1 MTFLD
6 RRKERERH
14 INNFRAATLEQIFEK
29 PVNVG
34 RKPGHQLKMRQ
45 QSEPSA
51 IFDRIM
57 SAPAKS
63 PTLVAPVADLSP
75 SPSILAPAST
85 ETATISLSSP
95 VTSTLAS
102 SQASSSQC
110 ISFEDPCQGRET
122 IFEPYLR
129 SELPKKISRCRGHC
143 DKTITQSDRLLLRWY
158 GISSWLDQKTGEQ
171 QSRHRPL
178 CIHFQDNCLKAYDSK
193 NYYAPNE
200 LFNYKQIKLD
210 EETRK
215 KLSDVDII
223 YLQDL
228 GIN

>member
-1 MTFLD
+1 M
-6 RRKERERH
+6 
-14 INNFRAATLEQIFEK
+14 NA
-29 PVNVG
+29 G
-34 RKPGHQLKMRQ
+34 RKPGHQLRMRQ
-45 QSEPSA
+45 QSEPSV

-57 SAPAKS
+57 SALTAS

-75 SPSILAPAST
+75 SSSILAPAST
-85 ETATISLSSP
+85 ETATISRSSP

-110 ISFEDPCQGRET
+110 MSFEDPRDGRET
-122 IFEPYLR
+122 IFELRLR
-129 SELPKKISRCRGHC
+129 SELPKKISRCCGNCH
-143 DKTITQSDRLLLRWY
+143 KTITQSDRFLVRSY
-158 GISSWLDQKTGEQ
+158 GISSWLDQKSGEQ
-171 QSRHRPL
+171 RSRHGPL
-178 CIHFQDNCLKAYDSK
+178 YIHFQDNCLKAYDSK

-228 GIN
+228 GMN

>member
-1 MTFLD
+1 
-6 RRKERERH
+6 
-14 INNFRAATLEQIFEK
+14 
-29 PVNVG
+29 
-34 RKPGHQLKMRQ
+34 MRQ
-45 QSEPSA
+45 QSEPSVT
-51 IFDRIM
+51 FDRIM
-57 SAPAKS
+57 SAPTTS
-63 PTLVAPVADLSP
+63 PTLVAPVANLSP

-85 ETATISLSSP
+85 ETSTISLSSP
-95 VTSTLAS
+95 VTYTYAS

-122 IFEPYLR
+122 MSELHLR
-129 SELPKKISRCRGHC
+129 SELPKKITRCRGNCH
-143 DKTITQSDRLLLRWY
+143 KTITQSDRLLVRSY
-158 GISSWLDQKTGEQ
+158 GISSWFGQKTGEQ
-171 QSRHRPL
+171 RSRHGPL
-178 CIHFQDNCLKAYDSK
+178 YIHFQDNCLKAYDSK

-200 LFNYKQIKLD
+200 VFNYQQIMLD